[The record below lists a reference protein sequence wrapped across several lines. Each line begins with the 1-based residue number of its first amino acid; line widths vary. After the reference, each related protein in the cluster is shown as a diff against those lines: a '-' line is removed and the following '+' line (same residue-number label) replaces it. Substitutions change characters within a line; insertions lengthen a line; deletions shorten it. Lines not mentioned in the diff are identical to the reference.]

1 MEKKKLLLLLLLI
14 FSLGSFANE
23 SISLKFSR
31 TGTAASDVKVSIL
44 DAAGNAI
51 SGASATLSSNLELR
65 GTAGA
70 INESIICPNANA
82 NTNPEIELTLNIVGL
97 GEKFKF
103 NAIGLDI
110 HALNGANNYQE
121 SADGVTRQWNV
132 SAEVNSVSF
141 GSLND
146 IDIAAG
152 IGSAGNVHKVW
163 EIVGNTIET
172 DGNTTLKLAITKG
185 TTNLGCFFGL
195 SEIKL
200 YSTTVVAP
208 EPEEPEVDTTEGK
221 IYNIS
226 WKNTGGNY
234 ITEGDD
240 NSLYVDSYDVTKRQ
254 FWQFIPTDK
263 ANCFYIRN
271 TATGRYIK
279 SCNLTP
285 SSASKIYTGTEPV
298 EYYVGNTTATS
309 GENAYCI
316 WLSSTDCTNY
326 DKESSGPKALNKDGA
341 SSSVITWT
349 AGTSNVGSYWK
360 LIETEDLYEIRVFEP
375 SSNIG
380 TYEHSYNIESYSGK
394 NITLANNGVELASP
408 DMFDNSQEW
417 YFVGTNN
424 KEGWQI
430 LSCTELATAI
440 GLENG
445 KITAKEGVSTKWKV
459 NESPAGKGYIY
470 FTSEETTLKI
480 DGDSLFK
487 FNRLRSKL
495 TRNLQIYNNPCG
507 VAKENYAAKISVS
520 NSSDELL
527 YESSSKP
534 SSWHVVYSKEKANI
548 AMGDEVTVAVTL
560 SQNAASDVKVHA
572 YFDWN
577 RDGIFETSEELS
589 ISGKECSCKTTVPAW
604 SFNGESRMRVRIN
617 QSGLDLAEDDVEG
630 FVYDLKVI
638 VSGAQTSVDVIEQE
652 EELTITQ
659 EGSRIYATANKEVT
673 SLSLYTTTAQ
683 LVGKTQESSIDIS
696 SLDSGIYIVKATTAD
711 NSISAK
717 VYIRK

>member
-1 MEKKKLLLLLLLI
+1 MI

-44 DAAGNAI
+44 DVAGNTI
-51 SGASATLSSNLELR
+51 SGATATLSSNLELR

-82 NTNPEIELTLNIVGL
+82 NTNPEIEMTLNIVGL

-110 HALNGANNYQE
+110 HALNGASNYQE
-121 SADGVTRQWNV
+121 LADGVTRQWNV
-132 SAEVNSVSF
+132 SAEVNSASF

-152 IGSAGNVHKVW
+152 IGSVGNVHKVW
-163 EIVGNTIET
+163 GIVGNSIET
-172 DGNTTLKLAITKG
+172 EGSVTLKLAITKG
-185 TTNLGCFFGL
+185 TTNSGCFFGL

-200 YSTTVVAP
+200 YNSTETP
-208 EPEEPEVDTTEGK
+208 EPEIPEGPQLPGIDTSDGK

-240 NSLYVDSYDVTKRQ
+240 NNLYVDSYDVTKRQ

-271 TATGRYIK
+271 TATGRYMK
-279 SCNLTP
+279 SCNLAP
-285 SSASKIYTGTEPV
+285 SSASKIYTGIEPV

-309 GENAYCI
+309 GENEYCK
-316 WLSSTDCTNY
+316 WLSSTDCANY
-326 DKESSGPKALNKDGA
+326 DKENSSPRALNKDGA
-341 SSSVITWT
+341 SNNVITWT
-349 AGTSNVGSYWK
+349 AGTTNVGSYWK

-380 TYEHSYNIESYSGK
+380 TYEYSYNIESYSGT
-394 NITLANNGVELASP
+394 NITLANNGVVLASP
-408 DMFDNSQEW
+408 DMFDNNQEW

-424 KEGWQI
+424 KNGWQI
-430 LSCTELATAI
+430 LSCTELTTAI
-440 GLENG
+440 GIENG

-459 NESPAGKGYIY
+459 NESTISKEYIY
-470 FTSEETTLKI
+470 FTCGETTLKI

-495 TRNLQIYNNPCG
+495 ARNLQIYNNPCG
-507 VAKENYAAKISVS
+507 VTKENYATKISVS
-520 NSSDELL
+520 NCSDELL
-527 YESSSKP
+527 YESTSKP
-534 SSWHVVYSKEKANI
+534 TSWHVVYSKDKANI
-548 AMGDEVTVAVTL
+548 AMGSEVTIGVTL

-577 RDGIFETSEELS
+577 RDGIFETSKELN
-589 ISGKECSCKTTVPAW
+589 ISGKECTVSTTVPSW
-604 SFNGESRMRVRIN
+604 SLNGESRMRVRIN

-683 LVGKTQESSIDIS
+683 LVGKTQGNSIDIS
-696 SLDSGIYIVKATTAD
+696 SLDSGIYIVKVTTAG

>member
-1 MEKKKLLLLLLLI
+1 M
-14 FSLGSFANE
+14 GSFANE

-44 DAAGNAI
+44 DVAGNTI
-51 SGASATLSSNLELR
+51 SGATATLSSNLELR

-110 HALNGANNYQE
+110 HALNGASNYQE

-208 EPEEPEVDTTEGK
+208 EPEEPEVDTNEGK

-254 FWQFIPTDK
+254 FWQFVPTDK

-285 SSASKIYTGTEPV
+285 SSASKIYTGIEPV

-360 LIETEDLYEIRVFEP
+360 LIETEDLYEIRVFES

-380 TYEHSYNIESYSGK
+380 TYEHSYNIESNSGK
-394 NITLANNGVELASP
+394 NITLAGNGVELAAP
-408 DMFDNSQEW
+408 DMFDNNQEW

-459 NESPAGKGYIY
+459 NESTISKEYIY
-470 FTSEETTLKI
+470 FTCGETTLKI

-495 TRNLQIYNNPCG
+495 ARNLQIYNNPCG
-507 VAKENYAAKISVS
+507 VTKENYATKISVS

-527 YESSSKP
+527 YESTSKP
-534 SSWHVVYSKEKANI
+534 TSWHVVYSKEKANI
-548 AMGDEVTVAVTL
+548 AMGSEVTIGVTL
-560 SQNAASDVKVHA
+560 SQNANSDVKVHA

-577 RDGIFETSEELS
+577 RDGIFETSKELS